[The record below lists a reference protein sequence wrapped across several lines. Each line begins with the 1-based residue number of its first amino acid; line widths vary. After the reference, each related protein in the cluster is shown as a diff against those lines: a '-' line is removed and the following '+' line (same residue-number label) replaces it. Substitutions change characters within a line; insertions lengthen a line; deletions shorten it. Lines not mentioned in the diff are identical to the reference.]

1 MTSERRVIV
10 VIGQVASGKTTVA
23 RELGRRLGGRV
34 TGIEQL
40 RAAGSDTSPAGVA
53 RELGALA
60 GSGTI
65 VYECS
70 GAHPD
75 FEETLFEIEAAG
87 IRPLVALLDASIETA
102 TRRLQERGQREPPR
116 GGGSWS
122 KHLRWVQ
129 TRLRLVPVDVCV
141 SAEHDDPSETAGQ
154 ILEAFENE
162 APGQR
167 VALGVVS
174 FSRLATYEVCPL
186 SHRFKYIEGREEEF
200 TPAAVRLGKCL
211 HLALAQ
217 LYVAKAPGM
226 SLGSLVALFETIVAA
241 EAPVEEE
248 RRWLIEQGRETLEF
262 HYRTSFACDARETL
276 STEKRVALDLGGGV
290 VLTGTMDRLVR
301 TPTGVIEVIDYKTRF
316 RAFSS
321 RPRIPDLLQL
331 AGYGV
336 ATLLEYQTQHV
347 FLRRH
352 YLESGEEDRLL
363 LRRDETTS
371 VCLALR
377 RWIRRLSG
385 GAAPRQ
391 GRHCR
396 MCFYCPSC
404 EHAAFDA
411 DRRPWA
417 RPA

>member
-1 MTSERRVIV
+1 M
-10 VIGQVASGKTTVA
+10 
-23 RELGRRLGGRV
+23 
-34 TGIEQL
+34 
-40 RAAGSDTSPAGVA
+40 
-53 RELGALA
+53 
-60 GSGTI
+60 
-65 VYECS
+65 
-70 GAHPD
+70 
-75 FEETLFEIEAAG
+75 
-87 IRPLVALLDASIETA
+87 
-102 TRRLQERGQREPPR
+102 
-116 GGGSWS
+116 
-122 KHLRWVQ
+122 
-129 TRLRLVPVDVCV
+129 VPVDVCA

-154 ILEAFENE
+154 ILEAFKNE
-162 APGQR
+162 VPGQR
-167 VALGVVS
+167 VAQGVFS

-200 TPAAVRLGKCL
+200 TPASVRLGKCL

-217 LYVAKAPGM
+217 LYLAKAAAM
-226 SLGSLVALFETIVAA
+226 SLGSLIALFETIVGA

-248 RRWLIEQGRETLEF
+248 RRWLIEQGREILEF
-262 HYRTSFACDARETL
+262 HYQTTFACDARETL

-290 VLTGTMDRLVR
+290 VLTGTIDRLVR

-316 RAFSS
+316 RTSSS

-336 ATLLEYQTQHV
+336 AALLEYQTQHV

-363 LRRDETTS
+363 LRRDEIEG

-385 GAAPRQ
+385 GDAPRQ

-404 EHAAFDA
+404 EHAACEA

-417 RPA
+417 RRA

>member
-1 MTSERRVIV
+1 MSSERRAIV
-10 VIGQVASGKTTVA
+10 VIGQVACGKTTVA
-23 RELGRRLGGRV
+23 CELARRLAGRV

-40 RAAGSDTSPAGVA
+40 RVAGSDTSPSGVA
-53 RELGALA
+53 RELGSLA
-60 GSGTI
+60 DSGTV

-87 IRPLVALLDASIETA
+87 IVPFVALLDASFETV
-102 TRRLQERGQREPPR
+102 TRRLQKRGQREPPR

-122 KHLRWVQ
+122 EHLQWVQ

-141 SAEHDDPSETAGQ
+141 STEQLGPSDAADQ
-154 ILEAFENE
+154 ILKALKNE
-162 APGQR
+162 PPGRR
-167 VALGVVS
+167 VVPGTFS

-200 TPAAVRLGKCL
+200 MPAPVRLGKCL

-217 LYVAKAPGM
+217 LYFAKASRM
-226 SLGSLVALFETIVAA
+226 SLGALVVLFETIVAA

-248 RRWLIEQGRETLEF
+248 RQWLIEQGREILKF
-262 HYRTSFACDARETL
+262 HYRTGFASDTRKTL
-276 STEKRVALDLGGGV
+276 STERRVALDLGGGV
-290 VLTGTMDRLVR
+290 VLTGTMDRLAR
-301 TPTGVIEVIDYKTRF
+301 TRSGVIEVIDYKTRL
-316 RAFSS
+316 RASSS

-336 ATLLEYQTQHV
+336 AALLEYQTQQV

-363 LRRDETTS
+363 LGRDETAS

-385 GAAPRQ
+385 GDAPRQ
-391 GRHCR
+391 GQHCR

-404 EHAAFDA
+404 EHVAFDA
-411 DRRPWA
+411 ERRPWSRSA
-417 RPA
+417 

>member
-23 RELGRRLGGRV
+23 RELGRRLAGRV

-40 RAAGSDTSPAGVA
+40 RAARSDTSPSGVA
-53 RELGALA
+53 RELGCFA
-60 GSGTI
+60 GSGTV

-75 FEETLFEIEAAG
+75 FEQTLFEIEAG
-87 IRPLVALLDASIETA
+87 GTLPFVALLDASFETA

-122 KHLRWVQ
+122 EHLQWVQ
-129 TRLRLVPVDVCV
+129 TRLRLVPADVCV
-141 SAEHDDPSETAGQ
+141 STEHSDPSQAAGQ
-154 ILEAFENE
+154 ILSAFENQ
-162 APGQR
+162 ARGQR
-167 VALGVVS
+167 VAHGVFS

-200 TPAAVRLGKCL
+200 RPAPVWLGRCL
-211 HLALAQ
+211 HLALAR
-217 LYVAKAPGM
+217 LYLAKASGIG
-226 SLGSLVALFETIVAA
+226 LDSLVALFETIVAA
-241 EAPVEEE
+241 ETPMEE
-248 RRWLIEQGRETLEF
+248 RRWLLEQGREILEF
-262 HYRTSFACDARETL
+262 HYRTAFACDTRETL
-276 STEKRVALDLGGGV
+276 GTEKRIALDLGGGV
-290 VLTGTMDRLVR
+290 VLTGTIDRLVR
-301 TPTGVIEVIDYKTRF
+301 TGTGMIEVIDYKTRF
-316 RAFSS
+316 RASSS

-336 ATLLEYQTQHV
+336 AALLEYETQYV

-352 YLESGEEDRLL
+352 YLVSGEEDRLL
-363 LRRDETTS
+363 LGREDTAR

-385 GAAPRQ
+385 GDAPRQ

-396 MCFYCPSC
+396 MCFYSPSC
-404 EHAAFDA
+404 EHAALEA
-411 DRRPWA
+411 VRLPSA
-417 RPA
+417 RLA

>member
-1 MTSERRVIV
+1 MSSERRAIV

-23 RELGRRLGGRV
+23 REIGRRLAVRV
-34 TGIEQL
+34 SGIEQL
-40 RAAGSDTSPAGVA
+40 RAAGLDTSPTRVA
-53 RELGALA
+53 RELGSLA
-60 GSGTI
+60 GSGTV

-70 GAHPD
+70 GAHPG
-75 FEETLFEIEAAG
+75 FEETLFEIEAGG
-87 IRPLVALLDASIETA
+87 IPPFVALLDASFETA

-122 KHLRWVQ
+122 DHLRWVQ

-141 SAEHDDPSETAGQ
+141 STEQNSPSQAAGQ
-154 ILEAFENE
+154 IVDALESE

-167 VALGVVS
+167 VVPGVFS

-200 TPAAVRLGKCL
+200 MPVAVRLGKCL

-217 LYVAKAPGM
+217 LYPAKASGI
-226 SLGSLVALFETIVAA
+226 SLGSLFTLFETVVAA
-241 EAPVEEE
+241 EDPVEEE
-248 RRWLIEQGRETLEF
+248 RRWLIGRGREILEF
-262 HYRTSFACDARETL
+262 HYRTAFACDARETL

-290 VLTGTMDRLVR
+290 VLTGTIDRLVR
-301 TPTGVIEVIDYKTRF
+301 TRTGIIEVIDYKTRF
-316 RAFSS
+316 RASSS

-336 ATLLEYQTQHV
+336 AALLEYETQQV

-363 LRRDETTS
+363 LCRDETAS

-385 GAAPRQ
+385 GDAPRQ

-404 EHAAFDA
+404 EHATFGA

-417 RPA
+417 RRA

>member
-1 MTSERRVIV
+1 M
-10 VIGQVASGKTTVA
+10 
-23 RELGRRLGGRV
+23 
-34 TGIEQL
+34 
-40 RAAGSDTSPAGVA
+40 
-53 RELGALA
+53 
-60 GSGTI
+60 
-65 VYECS
+65 
-70 GAHPD
+70 
-75 FEETLFEIEAAG
+75 
-87 IRPLVALLDASIETA
+87 
-102 TRRLQERGQREPPR
+102 
-116 GGGSWS
+116 
-122 KHLRWVQ
+122 
-129 TRLRLVPVDVCV
+129 
-141 SAEHDDPSETAGQ
+141 
-154 ILEAFENE
+154 
-162 APGQR
+162 APG
-167 VALGVVS
+167 VFS

-200 TPAAVRLGKCL
+200 TPSAVRLGKCL

-217 LYVAKAPGM
+217 FYSAKAAGM

-241 EAPVEEE
+241 EAPGEEE
-248 RRWLIEQGRETLEF
+248 RRWLFEQGRETLEF
-262 HYRTSFACDARETL
+262 HYRTAVACDARETL

-316 RAFSS
+316 RASSS

-336 ATLLEYQTQHV
+336 AALLEYQTQHV

-363 LRRDETTS
+363 LRGDETTS

-385 GAAPRQ
+385 GDAPRQ
-391 GRHCR
+391 GRHCC

-411 DRRPWA
+411 ERGPWA
-417 RPA
+417 RLA